1 MTTAQLLIQ
10 KKLFRDGSTLRN
22 VGLVIALFL
31 QSTHLG
37 CKDAFC
43 QRNENEWAAKVVSL
57 AMTEKLTI
65 SGVDGIEST
74 LQAIAKRETRMEDE
88 REARRIKEMTVL
100 VDGRL
105 VPPTLNEIGVAAV
118 LEGKTPR
125 VKGTGL

>member
-1 MTTAQLLIQ
+1 MTVQLLIQ

-22 VGLVIALFL
+22 VGLVITLFL

-43 QRNENEWAAKVVSL
+43 QRNENGWAAKVVSL

-74 LQAIAKRETRMEDE
+74 LQAIAERETRMEDE
-88 REARRIKEMTVL
+88 REARRIKEITVL

-105 VPPTLNEIGVAAV
+105 VPPTLNEIGVAEV
-118 LEGKTPR
+118 LEGKTSM

>member
-1 MTTAQLLIQ
+1 MTTVQLLVQ
-10 KKLFRDGSTLRN
+10 EKLFRDGFTLRN

-37 CKDAFC
+37 CKDAFY
-43 QRNENEWAAKVVSL
+43 QRNENGWAAKVVSL

-65 SGVDGIEST
+65 SGVDSIEST
-74 LQAIAKRETRMEDE
+74 LQAIAERETRMEDK

-105 VPPTLNEIGVAAV
+105 VPPTLNEIGMVEV